1 MNHSPFTWSG
11 QHQRHLREFFAE
23 KFLREFFCKRKIV
36 YNVDNIDSF
45 ANHANYSIHGIQGI
59 VKHECRL
66 VQFK

>member
-1 MNHSPFTWSG
+1 M
-11 QHQRHLREFFAE
+11 LRSSCEN
-23 KFLREFFCKRKIV
+23 FFCKRKIV

>member
-1 MNHSPFTWSG
+1 M
-11 QHQRHLREFFAE
+11 REF
-23 KFLREFFCKRKIV
+23 FFCKRKIV

>member
-1 MNHSPFTWSG
+1 M
-11 QHQRHLREFFAE
+11 LRSSCEN
-23 KFLREFFCKRKIV
+23 FFCKRKIV
-36 YNVDNIDSF
+36 YNIDSF